1 LRSRNS
7 TQIIG
12 SLEGGKEMKTTKL
25 VLLVISVLGL
35 AVGLSFTPAGAQ
47 DRVLYSVASTAHPD
61 PHTGMGYVD
70 TTVYINSYDSL
81 LRPGKDYQ
89 VGPNIATD
97 WTVSND
103 KLTYTF
109 HLRKGVLFHDLS
121 ELTAEDVA
129 FSMNRLIKLGQGFSF
144 LYRDNVESVEV
155 VDRYTVKF
163 KLKRQFGPFL
173 PSLIRFFIVNKQCIL
188 ANKKPG
194 DFGEFGDYG
203 VGYLM
208 NGGDCGS
215 GAYKITSF
223 VAQAHIDGE
232 KFPKY
237 WQAFA
242 PNAPDRIEQTL
253 LIDPTALKTKM
264 KLRELDISSMWMPSE
279 WYADVDKI
287 EGIDIAYVPTL
298 QQCYLQM
305 NNQKPPLDDIHF
317 RKALAWAFDYQS
329 VVQNILPAA
338 KQAVGPVPQRIV
350 GHNPNVLQYHQDL
363 TKAEEE
369 LKKSKYYKD
378 LKKYMPI
385 ELVWLNTMAPEEQIG
400 LLLKRDAAKIG
411 IDVELIKEPWVRII
425 QDVSSINTTKDIY
438 AIFVSADYP
447 EAISLLYTKWHS
459 KATGT
464 WSQSEWLRN
473 PEVDKMIDDAL
484 ATADTQERINQSK
497 KLQEKIVELSPSLFL
512 VDQVE
517 MHAYQSAYINWP
529 KEVRENP
536 IMGYAYEARLIS
548 VYPEK
553 REEFRKK

>member
-1 LRSRNS
+1 
-7 TQIIG
+7 
-12 SLEGGKEMKTTKL
+12 
-25 VLLVISVLGL
+25 
-35 AVGLSFTPAGAQ
+35 
-47 DRVLYSVASTAHPD
+47 
-61 PHTGMGYVD
+61 
-70 TTVYINSYDSL
+70 
-81 LRPGKDYQ
+81 
-89 VGPNIATD
+89 
-97 WTVSND
+97 
-103 KLTYTF
+103 
-109 HLRKGVLFHDLS
+109 
-121 ELTAEDVA
+121 
-129 FSMNRLIKLGQGFSF
+129 
-144 LYRDNVESVEV
+144 
-155 VDRYTVKF
+155 
-163 KLKRQFGPFL
+163 
-173 PSLIRFFIVNKQCIL
+173 
-188 ANKKPG
+188 
-194 DFGEFGDYG
+194 
-203 VGYLM
+203 
-208 NGGDCGS
+208 
-215 GAYKITSF
+215 
-223 VAQAHIDGE
+223 
-232 KFPKY
+232 
-237 WQAFA
+237 
-242 PNAPDRIEQTL
+242 
-253 LIDPTALKTKM
+253 
-264 KLRELDISSMWMPSE
+264 MWMPSE